1 MIRSLTTLILVFCFS
16 TIVSAQVVDD
26 SSIED
31 AQNGGYTFVE
41 GMFVA
46 YLSDT
51 VSPGFIERSFK
62 ELNIPVLDTQ
72 IEPLVVSV
80 VNQPSDESLAAL
92 NEHPKVLNMYTMID
106 KVSIERTNKLLKQQ
120 GFTEEQIKEL
130 KKESPEMTMYII
142 RFDYSINEK
151 IAKRILGGFRDVAYK
166 IISDQPRTVTLK
178 AEPGNE
184 PLLMDKVEQ
193 LHFVEST
200 AMIGTIKN

>member
-1 MIRSLTTLILVFCFS
+1 MLRPLLTLILVFCFS
-16 TIVSAQVVDD
+16 SFTAAQVIDD

-46 YLSDT
+46 YLADT
-51 VSPGFIERSFK
+51 VSPGFVREQFE
-62 ELNIPVLDTQ
+62 ELEISVLDEY
-72 IEPLVVSV
+72 IKPMIISIVNSPSKESV
-80 VNQPSDESLAAL
+80 EKLKNHKNVISF
-92 NEHPKVLNMYTMID
+92 YTTGS
-106 KVSIERTNKLLKQQ
+106 KEELLKLNKLL
-120 GFTEEQIKEL
+120 EETSLSEAQKEQVR
-130 KKESPEMTMYII
+130 KEAAPVETYFIE
-142 RFDYSINEK
+142 FDYSINKKEL
-151 IAKRILGGFRDVAYK
+151 KRLMGEFRDVAYK

-184 PLLMDKVEQ
+184 PLLMDRVEQ

>member
-1 MIRSLTTLILVFCFS
+1 MVRSLTTLILVFCFS

-46 YLSDT
+46 YLADT
-51 VSPGFIERSFK
+51 VSPGFIERSFQ

-80 VNQPSDESLAAL
+80 VNQPSEESLAAL

-130 KKESPEMTMYII
+130 HKESPEMTMYII

-151 IAKRILGGFRDVAYK
+151 IAKHILEGYRDVAYRILSK
-166 IISDQPRTVTLK
+166 PLKTVTLK
-178 AEPGNE
+178 AEVGEE

>member
-1 MIRSLTTLILVFCFS
+1 MRRLIITFFALLMVAGTANAQ
-16 TIVSAQVVDD
+16 TIDD

-46 YLSDT
+46 YLADT
-51 VSPGFIERSFK
+51 VSPGFIERSFQ

-72 IEPLVVSV
+72 IESLVVSV
-80 VNQPSDESLAAL
+80 VNQPSDESLVAL
-92 NEHPKVLNMYTMID
+92 NEHPNILNMYSVID
-106 KVSIERTNKLLKQQ
+106 KGSIEKANKLLQQ
-120 GFTEEQIKEL
+120 RGYTEEQIKEL
-130 KKESPEMTMYII
+130 YKESPEMTMYII

-151 IAKRILGGFRDVAYK
+151 VAKQILGEYRDVAFRILIK
-166 IISDQPRTVTLK
+166 PLKTVTLK
-178 AEPGNE
+178 AEVGEE

>member
-1 MIRSLTTLILVFCFS
+1 MARSFFTFILVLCFS
-16 TIVSAQVVDD
+16 TFAGAQIIDD

-46 YLSDT
+46 YLADT
-51 VSPGFIERSFK
+51 VSPGFIRDEFRK
-62 ELNIPVLDTQ
+62 LEIAVLDEH
-72 IEPLVVSV
+72 IKPIVISV
-80 VNQPSDESLAAL
+80 VNVPSKETLEKLKNHKNVTAFYATSLK
-92 NEHPKVLNMYTMID
+92 EETI
-106 KVSIERTNKLLKQQ
+106 KLEQLLEDTSLSAEEK
-120 GFTEEQIKEL
+120 EQIK
-130 KKESPEMTMYII
+130 KETAPVET
-142 RFDYSINEK
+142 FFVEFNYSINRKALKE
-151 IAKRILGGFRDVAYK
+151 LMGEFRDVAYK

-193 LHFVEST
+193 LLFVEST

>member
-1 MIRSLTTLILVFCFS
+1 MVRSLTSWILVFCFS
-16 TIVSAQVVDD
+16 TIVSAQVIDD

-46 YLSDT
+46 YLADT
-51 VSPGFIERSFK
+51 VSPGFIRDQFRNLE
-62 ELNIPVLDTQ
+62 IAVLDEY
-72 IEPLVVSV
+72 IKPIVISV
-80 VNQPSDESLAAL
+80 VNSPSEESVEKLKNHKNVTAFYSGSSKNEALKLERLLEGTSLSEEQKEQIL
-92 NEHPKVLNMYTMID
+92 NEAAPVDIYF
-106 KVSIERTNKLLKQQ
+106 VE
-120 GFTEEQIKEL
+120 
-130 KKESPEMTMYII
+130 
-142 RFDYSINEK
+142 FDYSINRRALK
-151 IAKRILGGFRDVAYK
+151 KLMGDFRDVAYK

-184 PLLMDKVEQ
+184 PLLMDKIEQ

>member
-1 MIRSLTTLILVFCFS
+1 MRRLIITFFALLMVAGTANAQ
-16 TIVSAQVVDD
+16 TIDD

-46 YLSDT
+46 YLADT
-51 VSPGFIERSFK
+51 VSPGFIERSFQ

-72 IEPLVVSV
+72 IESLVVSV
-80 VNQPSDESLAAL
+80 VNQPSDESLVAL
-92 NEHPKVLNMYTMID
+92 NEHPNILNMYSVID
-106 KVSIERTNKLLKQQ
+106 KGSIEKANKLLQQ
-120 GFTEEQIKEL
+120 RGYTEEQIKEL
-130 KKESPEMTMYII
+130 YKESPEMTMYII
-142 RFDYSINEK
+142 RFDYSINGK
-151 IAKRILGGFRDVAYK
+151 VAKQILGEYRDVAFRILIK
-166 IISDQPRTVTLK
+166 PLKTVTLK
-178 AEPGNE
+178 AEVGEE

>member
-1 MIRSLTTLILVFCFS
+1 MVRSLTSLILVFCFS
-16 TIVSAQVVDD
+16 TIVSAQVIDD

-51 VSPGFIERSFK
+51 VSPGFIRDQFRKLEIS
-62 ELNIPVLDTQ
+62 VLDEHIKPIVISIVNSPSEESVEKLRDHKKVTEFYLGSSKNEALKLERLLEGTSLSEEQKEQ
-72 IEPLVVSV
+72 I
-80 VNQPSDESLAAL
+80 L
-92 NEHPKVLNMYTMID
+92 NETAPVETYF
-106 KVSIERTNKLLKQQ
+106 VE
-120 GFTEEQIKEL
+120 
-130 KKESPEMTMYII
+130 
-142 RFDYSINEK
+142 FDYSINKKALKKLMGE
-151 IAKRILGGFRDVAYK
+151 FRDVAYK

-193 LHFVEST
+193 LYFVEST